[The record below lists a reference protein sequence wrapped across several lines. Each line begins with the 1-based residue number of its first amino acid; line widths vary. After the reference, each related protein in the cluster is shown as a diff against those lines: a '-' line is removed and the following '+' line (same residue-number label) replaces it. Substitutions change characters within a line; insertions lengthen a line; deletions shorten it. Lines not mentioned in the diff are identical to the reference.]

1 MFVHSHCIAY
11 CFLLSSPLFGFC
23 HAMYCLSFFVCLP
36 FSLFRPCRSS
46 QVAHRDDGGC
56 SLRVFHIDRIRRRVS
71 SDNAF
76 QHKYIYLSVMDKRVS
91 VSRDNETDGRS
102 LISPHPPD
110 TTTAPNT

>member
-1 MFVHSHCIAY
+1 MFVHSHCILFPIIFPALW
-11 CFLLSSPLFGFC
+11 FLSRYLLPQFLCLF
-23 HAMYCLSFFVCLP
+23 P

-56 SLRVFHIDRIRRRVS
+56 SLSVFHIDRIRRRVS
-71 SDNAF
+71 SDDAF
-76 QHKYIYLSVMDKRVS
+76 QHKYIYLSVMYKRVS

-102 LISPHPPD
+102 LPPPPD